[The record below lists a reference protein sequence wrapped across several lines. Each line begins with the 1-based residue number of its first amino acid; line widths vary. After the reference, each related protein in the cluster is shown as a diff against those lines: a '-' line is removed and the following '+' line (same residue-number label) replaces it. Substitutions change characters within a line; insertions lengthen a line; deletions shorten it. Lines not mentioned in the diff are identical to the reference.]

1 MSANADYDVK
11 IVESFAPPANW
22 IPGQTINKDVYATNT
37 GNVPAFVKETVT
49 SRLNITKEVAV
60 DVTLDTKDVS
70 GVNVPTGKI
79 GTDAN
84 ALQYKGENVALED
97 CIELDYD
104 EIYATEAGS
113 YLAYKPDGSDAELG
127 RLVVSYDNTYDPNA
141 KNYMYKAT
149 GSDNKTYYVAANA
162 YDETNGVT
170 AGGNKDLGGQTIPAD
185 LAGDT
190 NKSKWTKV
198 EAPAKKTDFT
208 PDSEGLYVFRR
219 FIDVAPNGS
228 EQFEY
233 DAYYYKDGHYY
244 KVKNLTVVPDD
255 KIDLADDGKETDGQL
270 ANVSKFSLA
279 KDVQEVVIPT
289 LTYDQANNRLVATYG
304 DYADDARNDIIGSS
318 SNAINDELA
327 NLAKTLD
334 EEEHDLVAARA
345 ALDAAMSESAK
356 TDAQVATDRANIQA
370 IEAAIAD
377 VNARIAELNA
387 RIGDVDAAGND
398 ILANPV
404 ALQKKVNDLVDTLTT
419 VDANTDDLKKVQDAL
434 TTLYGAS
441 NKDKFSRKSTA
452 NNATD
457 NEKNGIT
464 FNENR
469 VTDNTTGT
477 EADAGSKYAELLAK
491 QRAYDIAK
499 DAYGD
504 DVYEAYFH
512 ELKTA
517 FPTETAA
524 ATNFDEAVA
533 ALTYDKLTSAA
544 APHFTDGTEL
554 HTLNQKVVDLL
565 KAQLEYDQAYRAAKD
580 AVSTFLDKL
589 DTLGN
594 AVNAQGAEQTET
606 IGGKT
611 ITYHKYNVSADTG
624 AYPEAHNTDDW
635 KWTTASGLKNE
646 LETLKAERAKLKEK
660 LDSLNAA
667 RDEAYQ
673 DSVNHQTYTPANGTA
688 SAHTAA
694 ENLDTAKAAYT
705 AAYKAYVAAKQ
716 AYDQKK
722 AEYDAADNLRIYI
735 NLANVVTEGGI
746 AKKWQIVP
754 VGTENKEYSTDN
766 TDTAT
771 FYYTSILPGGQTS
784 TMLIDSLELDENAT
798 QDMYKSFDFDLN
810 VGLESRQIA
819 YTQDDPSILDTR
831 QLAGFGA
838 DVAFDDKTDEDTA
851 LTWTQAGAAATDPSA
866 TDTTGSTYKTSIIKN
881 SAYTVVT
888 VTKDT
893 TEKVSGYPYSFTDSS
908 VTYVGK
914 STAAGTVFVEIEDD
928 GNGGLQIKDGGNTY
942 TLTQDGI
949 KQ

>member
-1 MSANADYDVK
+1 MSANADYDVS

-22 IPGQTINKDVYATNT
+22 IPGQEINKDVYATNT

-49 SRLNITKEVAV
+49 SRLNITKEVSV

-79 GTDAN
+79 GTAAN

-104 EIYATEAGS
+104 EIYSKEAGS
-113 YLAYKPDGSDAELG
+113 YLAYAPDGSAAELG

-149 GSDNKTYYVAANA
+149 NAGKTYYVAESD
-162 YDETNGVT
+162 YDETNGVA
-170 AGGNKDLGGQTIPAD
+170 AGGSDLSGQVIPAA
-185 LAGDT
+185 LGGDT
-190 NKSKWTKV
+190 NKGQWTKV
-198 EAPAKKTDFT
+198 EAPAAKTDFT

-255 KIDLADDGKETDGQL
+255 EIDLADDGEETDGQL

-279 KDVQEVVIPT
+279 KDVQEVVVPT
-289 LTYDQANNRLVATYG
+289 LTYDQANNRLIATYG

-327 NLAKTLD
+327 DLAKTLD

-345 ALDAAMSESAK
+345 ALDAAMSESAT

-377 VNARIAELNA
+377 VNARIAELDA
-387 RIGDVDAAGND
+387 RIGDGTTHT
-398 ILANPV
+398 
-404 ALQKKVNDLVDTLTT
+404 ALQKKVDDLVDTLTT

-594 AVNAQGAEQTET
+594 AADPVAAASSTTET

-611 ITYHKYNVSADTG
+611 ITYHEYDVSADTA
-624 AYPEAHNTDDW
+624 AYPGVHTDGASDDW

-646 LETLKAERAKLKEK
+646 LETLKAEREKLKEK
-660 LDSLNAA
+660 LTSLNTA
-667 RDEAYQ
+667 RDSAYQ
-673 DSVNHQTYTPANGTA
+673 DSVNHQTSGYGTA
-688 SAHTAA
+688 DVSAHTAA
-694 ENLDTAKAAYT
+694 DNLDAAKAAYT
-705 AAYKAYVAAKQ
+705 AAYKDYVAAKQ

-735 NLANVVTEGGI
+735 NLANVVTEGGVNG
-746 AKKWQIVP
+746 KWQIVP

-771 FYYTSILPGGQTS
+771 FYYTSILPGGATS
-784 TMLIDSLELDENAT
+784 AMLIDSLELDEKAT

-819 YTQDDPSILDTR
+819 YTQEDPSILDTR

-866 TDTTGSTYKTSIIKN
+866 TDATGSTYKTSIIKN
-881 SAYTVVT
+881 GAYTVVT
-888 VTKDT
+888 VTKDA
-893 TEKVSGYPYSFTDSS
+893 TEKVSGYPYSFNDGGT
-908 VTYVGK
+908 VYVGK
-914 STAAGTVFVEIEDD
+914 STAAGTVFVETEDNA
-928 GNGGLQIKDGGNTY
+928 GTLQIKDGGNTY
-942 TLTQDGI
+942 TLTQAGI